1 MTVPHLN
8 TNQKETMV
16 STIDFNNSTSGGN
29 GGDAASIITSDY
41 NPLVSIKLV
50 SELFYTF
57 SIRKCNMFINM
68 LNCNIFV
75 IVTFL

>member
-1 MTVPHLN
+1 MTLPHLN

-16 STIDFNNSTSGGN
+16 NTIDFNNGTSGGN

-50 SELFYTF
+50 SKLFYTF
-57 SIRKCNMFINM
+57 SIRKFNIFINM
-68 LNCNIFV
+68 LNCK
-75 IVTFL
+75 FLKLYHF